1 MAGFRHNNQHLA
13 KNLFGSPSAIDDGE
27 KIDSL
32 SECDQLQVE
41 ENTQLLARNAKK
53 EIHEKR
59 LEDLKKQLDYLT
71 ETNWKYKTADALI
84 GL

>member
-1 MAGFRHNNQHLA
+1 MSHLP
-13 KNLFGSPSAIDDGE
+13 KFVGNTEDLCIDFFFLFFP
-27 KIDSL
+27 
-32 SECDQLQVE
+32 
-41 ENTQLLARNAKK
+41 T

>member
-1 MAGFRHNNQHLA
+1 MANIIPNSQPLV
-13 KNLFGSPSAIDDGE
+13 KNLFGSPSSVDEGD

-32 SECDQLQVE
+32 CDQLQVE
-41 ENTQLLARNAKK
+41 ENTQLAVRNAQK

-59 LEDLKKQLDYLT
+59 LEELRKQQEYLK
-71 ETNWKYKTADALI
+71 ETNWKYKPADSLI